1 MTVTELTR
9 LLHESFAYTPTS
21 GQLEFLKLTAEF
33 LLDREEGNI
42 LVMKGYAGTGKTSI
56 VRSIVDVLEK
66 YEHGYVL
73 LAPTGRSAKV
83 LSRYSS
89 RVAFTIHKKIYKLR
103 TGADGLMHMLLMPN
117 YHKNTLFI
125 VDEASMI
132 QNNSAAESSGFF
144 SGRSLLNDLMEY
156 VFNGSNCRLILIGDT
171 AQLPPVGMDVS
182 PALDLKYLKT
192 TFGIRIRSYEL
203 TEVVRQESNS
213 GILENATIIRKLL
226 NSPSV
231 KKNIPALKIKKFPDV
246 ICIDGTELEDAI
258 QQSYAQYGEEE
269 TIIICRSN
277 KRANIFNEQIRA
289 RILGR
294 DAELTGGD
302 LMMVVKNNYFWLP
315 ETSGASFI
323 ANGEMIEIQRVKSIN
338 ELYGFHFAEARM
350 KLTDYPDEHSMDV
363 ILLLDTIHSEQPAL
377 NYSES
382 KKLYESI
389 LEDYQEIP
397 EKRKRMMKVRED
409 KYFNALQ
416 VKFAYAVTCHKAQG
430 GQWKAI
436 FVDFGYLTDKN
447 FDTEFIRWLYT
458 AVTRATEKLYLVNV
472 PAALIKQK

>member
-1 MTVTELTR
+1 MTITELTR
-9 LLHESFAYTPTS
+9 LLHESFAYTPTA
-21 GQLEFLKLTAEF
+21 GQSEFLKLTAEF
-33 LLDREEGNI
+33 LLDREEKNI

-66 YEHGYVL
+66 YDHGFVL

-89 RVAFTIHKKIYKLR
+89 RAAFTIHKKIYKLL
-103 TGADGLMHMLLMPN
+103 TGADGLMHLVLMPN

-132 QNNSAAESSGFF
+132 QNNSSAESSGFF
-144 SGRSLLNDLMEY
+144 SGRSLLDDLMKY
-156 VFNGSNCRLILIGDT
+156 VFNGSECRLILIGDT
-171 AQLPPVGMDVS
+171 AQLPPVGMDIS

-192 TFGIRIRSYEL
+192 TFGILIRSCEL

-226 NSPSV
+226 NSSSL
-231 KKNIPALKIKKFPDV
+231 KKNITSLKIKKFPDV
-246 ICIDGTELEDAI
+246 ICIDGAELEDAI
-258 QQSYAQYGEEE
+258 QQAYTQYGGEE

-302 LMMVVKNNYFWLP
+302 LMMVVKNNYFWLH
-315 ETSGASFI
+315 ENSVASFI
-323 ANGEMIEIQRVKSIN
+323 ANGEMLEIQRVKSIR
-338 ELYGFHFAEARM
+338 EMYGFCFAEAVVR
-350 KLTDYPDEHSMDV
+350 LSDYPDEHSFNTIM
-363 ILLLDTIHSEQPAL
+363 LLDTINSEHPAL
-377 NYSES
+377 NDAES
-382 KKLYESI
+382 KKLYENI
-389 LEDYQEIP
+389 LEDYQDIP
-397 EKRKRMMKVRED
+397 EKRKRMIKVRED
-409 KYFNALQ
+409 RYFNALQ

-430 GQWKAI
+430 GQWKAV
-436 FVDFGYLTDKN
+436 FVDFGYVTDEN
-447 FDTEFIRWLYT
+447 FDKEFVRWLYT
-458 AVTRATEKLYLVNV
+458 AVTRATEKLYLVNIPV
-472 PAALIKQK
+472 GLIKQ

>member
-9 LLHESFAYTPTS
+9 LFHESFAYTPTS
-21 GQLEFLKLTAEF
+21 GQSEILKITAEF

-83 LSRYSS
+83 LTRYSS
-89 RVAFTIHKKIYKLR
+89 RAAFTIHKKIYKLR
-103 TGADGLMHMLLMPN
+103 TGADGLMHLLLMPN

-132 QNNSAAESSGFF
+132 QNNSSAENSGFF

-156 VFNGSNCRLILIGDT
+156 VFNGSNCKLILIGDT
-171 AQLPPVGMDVS
+171 AQLPPVGMDLS
-182 PALDLKYLKT
+182 PALDIKFLKT
-192 TFGIRIRSYEL
+192 SFGVHIRSFEL
-203 TEVVRQESNS
+203 TEVVRQESSS
-213 GILENATIIRKLL
+213 GILENATRIRKLL
-226 NSPSV
+226 N
-231 KKNIPALKIKKFPDV
+231 KITNKTIPEFHIRKFPDV
-246 ICIDGTELEDAI
+246 IFIDGAELEDAI
-258 QQSYAQYGEEE
+258 QQAYAQYGSEE

-277 KRANIFNEQIRA
+277 KRANIFNEQVRA
-289 RILGR
+289 RILGS

-323 ANGEMIEIQRVKSIN
+323 ANGEMLEIQRVKSIK
-338 ELYGFHFAEARM
+338 ELYGFRFAEARM
-350 KLTDYPDEHSMDV
+350 KLTDYPEEHSMDV
-363 ILLLDTIHSEQPAL
+363 MLLLDTIYSEHPAL
-377 NYSES
+377 NDSES
-382 KKLYESI
+382 KKLYENI

-430 GQWKAI
+430 GQWKAV
-436 FVDFGYLTDKN
+436 FVDFGYVTDKN

-472 PAALIKQK
+472 PAALIKQQ